1 MGVHHAPVHHAP
13 VHHAPVH
20 QEPSYHAPAPVHH
33 EPSYHA
39 PAPKH
44 HGNSYHEPQYKPS
57 EAHYAYKYGVDAQD
71 PYKGYVNF
79 GAEESRDG
87 YSTKGS
93 YRVLLPDGRT
103 QIVTYYITDGY
114 SGNVMDVQ
122 YEGKASYHEPAPHHA
137 PVHKAPVH
145 HAPVHHAPEHHAPVY
160 HA

>member
-33 EPSYHA
+33 QPSYHA

-44 HGNSYHEPQYKPS
+44 HGNSYHEPQYT
-57 EAHYAYKYGVDAQD
+57 YKYGVDAQD

-93 YRVLLPDGRT
+93 YRVLLPAGRT
-103 QIVTYYITDGY
+103 QIVTYYTTDGY

-122 YEGKASYHEPAPHHA
+122 YEGT
-137 PVHKAPVH
+137 
-145 HAPVHHAPEHHAPVY
+145 
-160 HA
+160 

>member
-1 MGVHHAPVHHAP
+1 MGNHINMKYFILVAALAAVAVADHGPVHAPVHHAP
-13 VHHAPVH
+13 VHH
-20 QEPSYHAPAPVHH
+20 APVHH

-79 GAEESRDG
+79 GAEEAR
-87 YSTKGS
+87 
-93 YRVLLPDGRT
+93 
-103 QIVTYYITDGY
+103 DGY

-137 PVHKAPVH
+137 APHKAP
-145 HAPVHHAPEHHAPVY
+145 A
-160 HA
+160 